1 MLHEIFTLLPYI
13 NEQWSPFEICYYV
26 ESFFQREDI
35 VCIPVEMKEILE
47 VGILTVYQ
55 VKKIIKFKKKKK
67 NTYRG
72 G

>member
-1 MLHEIFTLLPYI
+1 MSNEVHSKSVLL
-13 NEQWSPFEICYYV
+13 CRK
-26 ESFFQREDI
+26 FFQREDI

-55 VKKIIKFKKKKK
+55 VKKIIKFKKKKR

>member
-1 MLHEIFTLLPYI
+1 MKSIRNL
-13 NEQWSPFEICYYV
+13 CYYV

-67 NTYRG
+67 KKYL
-72 G
+72 

>member
-1 MLHEIFTLLPYI
+1 MKSIRNL
-13 NEQWSPFEICYYV
+13 CYYV

-67 NTYRG
+67 ILIEEGNVNYL
-72 G
+72 